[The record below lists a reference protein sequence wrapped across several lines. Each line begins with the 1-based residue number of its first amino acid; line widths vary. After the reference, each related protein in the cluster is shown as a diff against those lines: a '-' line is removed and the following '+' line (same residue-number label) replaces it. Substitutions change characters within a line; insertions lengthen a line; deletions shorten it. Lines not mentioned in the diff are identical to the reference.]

1 MLYIET
7 VYIYMYL
14 WFIIQEP
21 TKQIYEHFF
30 KNLPV
35 IPFKYSKQGMI
46 VTYEEC
52 FTKILCQLC
61 FDMRKEGNFLLSDF

>member
-1 MLYIET
+1 MLYMET
-7 VYIYMYL
+7 VYIYIYL

-21 TKQIYEHFF
+21 TKQIYEYFF
-30 KNLPV
+30 KNL

-52 FTKILCQLC
+52 FTKILCQSG
-61 FDMRKEGNFLLSDF
+61 FDMRKGGNFLLSDF

>member
-30 KNLPV
+30 KNL

-52 FTKILCQLC
+52 FTKILCQSG
-61 FDMRKEGNFLLSDF
+61 FDMKKGGNFLLSDF